1 MSSTPRKRNKN
12 LTIYDIAGRT
22 GVSYQTVSR
31 VLNGM
36 PHVSPATR
44 ERVQAVMLEVG
55 FRPNM
60 TARQLASQRSTTVGL
75 VTFATGF
82 YGPAQILA
90 NCEQASKEMGLSF
103 MFSGIVD
110 QTTPEIR
117 RAVNELCA
125 HQVCGILLY
134 LPLRIDLRDLQD
146 VCRNVPIV
154 AVDSNLG
161 FKCPAI
167 YINQELGS
175 RIATQQLIQLGHKK
189 IAYLQGPLFWR
200 AAGLRFEGWLK
211 ELKTAGLS
219 PGPVIGGD
227 WTAESGFR
235 STQKLVAQHW
245 GEFSALVAA
254 NDQMALGAMRAFE
267 ENGIQIPRTISVVGF
282 DDVPEAGYFLPP
294 LTTIKQDFATLASS
308 SVKCLMSQLS
318 QDKPTRS
325 QTIKPTFIGR
335 ESTAAPDNRVIHRS
349 KSRLRPGSRKSRN
362 PIRSAK

>member
-1 MSSTPRKRNKN
+1 MRSFPRKRSKN
-12 LTIYDIAGRT
+12 LTIYDIAIRT
-22 GVSYQTVSR
+22 GVSYKTVSR

-44 ERVQAVMLEVG
+44 ERVQAVIQEVG

-60 TARQLASQRSTTVGL
+60 TARPLAGQSSNTVGL
-75 VTFATGF
+75 VTFATSF
-82 YGPAQILA
+82 YGPAQVLS

-110 QTTPEIR
+110 QSTPEIR

-161 FKCPAI
+161 CKCPTI

-175 RIATQQLIQLGHKK
+175 RIATQHLIKLGHKK

-200 AAGLRFEGWLK
+200 AAEQRFKGLLK
-211 ELKTAGLS
+211 E
-219 PGPVIGGD
+219 
-227 WTAESGFR
+227 F
-235 STQKLVAQHW
+235 
-245 GEFSALVAA
+245 
-254 NDQMALGAMRAFE
+254 
-267 ENGIQIPRTISVVGF
+267 
-282 DDVPEAGYFLPP
+282 
-294 LTTIKQDFATLASS
+294 
-308 SVKCLMSQLS
+308 
-318 QDKPTRS
+318 
-325 QTIKPTFIGR
+325 
-335 ESTAAPDNRVIHRS
+335 TAAREN
-349 KSRLRPGSRKSRN
+349 
-362 PIRSAK
+362 AY

>member
-1 MSSTPRKRNKN
+1 MSSAPRKRNKN

-44 ERVQAVMLEVG
+44 ERVQAVMQEVG

-60 TARQLASQRSTTVGL
+60 TARQLAGQRSTTVGL

-82 YGPAQILA
+82 YGPAQIVA

-134 LPLRIDLRDLQD
+134 LPMDIDLRDLQE

-161 FKCPAI
+161 CKCPTI

-175 RIATQQLIQLGHKK
+175 RIATQHLIQCGHQK
-189 IAYLQGPLFWR
+189 IAYLQGPPFWR
-200 AAGLRFEGWLK
+200 AAELRFNGWLK
-211 ELKTAGLS
+211 ELNAAGLS
-219 PGPVIGGD
+219 PGPVITGN
-227 WTAESGFR
+227 WTAESGFET
-235 STQKLVAQHW
+235 TQKLVAQHW
-245 GEFSALVAA
+245 GEYSALVVA
-254 NDQMALGAMRAFE
+254 NDQMALGAIRAFE
-267 ENGIQIPRTISVVGF
+267 ESGIEIPRAISVVGF
-282 DDVPEAGYFLPP
+282 DDIPEAAFFRPP
-294 LTTIKQDFATLASS
+294 LSTIKQDFATLASS
-308 SVKCLMSQLS
+308 SVKCLMRQLN
-318 QDKPTRS
+318 QNKAGRL
-325 QTIKPTFIGR
+325 QTIQPTFVGR
-335 ESTAAPDNRVIHRS
+335 QSTAAPNHRMI
-349 KSRLRPGSRKSRN
+349 RPKRA
-362 PIRSAK
+362 AKIKKR

>member
-31 VLNGM
+31 VFNGM

-117 RAVNELCA
+117 RAVNGFCA

-134 LPLRIDLRDLQD
+134 LPLASIWGI
-146 VCRNVPIV
+146 CRTSAGMCQSSRSTPIW
-154 AVDSNLG
+154 DSNA
-161 FKCPAI
+161 P
-167 YINQELGS
+167 QS
-175 RIATQQLIQLGHKK
+175 TLIKN
-189 IAYLQGPLFWR
+189 FD
-200 AAGLRFEGWLK
+200 
-211 ELKTAGLS
+211 
-219 PGPVIGGD
+219 PV
-227 WTAESGFR
+227 W
-235 STQKLVAQHW
+235 
-245 GEFSALVAA
+245 
-254 NDQMALGAMRAFE
+254 
-267 ENGIQIPRTISVVGF
+267 
-282 DDVPEAGYFLPP
+282 PP
-294 LTTIKQDFATLASS
+294 
-308 SVKCLMSQLS
+308 
-318 QDKPTRS
+318 
-325 QTIKPTFIGR
+325 
-335 ESTAAPDNRVIHRS
+335 N
-349 KSRLRPGSRKSRN
+349 N
-362 PIRSAK
+362 